1 LIDTHP
7 ILSAPSVDDEVQG
20 QASTLPGWLLAR
32 LAHAAQHTLTSV
44 FGYTDLLQDHADPAV
59 QELVQI
65 IQTSGEELQQQ
76 TQWARDLFL
85 LQSGHFTLNPVPIDI
100 TACLDAVQAESHI
113 QRSGVI
119 LDIQEAAD
127 GVLEADASV
136 VRAVLSHV
144 IHASAA
150 VEEERQVLLRT
161 QARSTGY
168 YIKIYDHART
178 LPADPEAAFTKQ
190 LRAFKTRYTP
200 ADEAVDVSSVLVNRY
215 MQLLGGSV
223 TYQLGPNDAGVL
235 TVLQFPLNPAHS
247 QAPSASPKRVTVV
260 PRERQRLLVLEDDKV
275 TLRLMTRILEQ
286 VHEVN
291 TASTP
296 DEAIVLAQAH
306 QYDAFML
313 DINVSDSTT
322 GIDVLHA
329 IRDVP
334 KHQATPAIACSAYA
348 NTGDQQLFSR
358 VGFQG
363 FVAKPFSKDRLFGA
377 LNQVLGQHAVPR
389 VEAAL
394 SGDIALPTASRVLQP
409 LVGALLGESETNG
422 FSEDPILSAL
432 KADPFISDW
441 VLRHVNDGTYGLS
454 RTVGRPEHAVSL
466 LGAERVGHLALVA
479 LLLRYAGRPYGD
491 PVLRRIQET
500 VVAQSLAAAAY
511 ARHLAESI
519 AAVDGKHIMTA
530 ALVHATGRF
539 AQARLFPEEF
549 KRLWIQRQGGRAS
562 LREPTAG
569 QEFMQFRIDYTQ
581 LGAQVLAHWKLP
593 RATTDL
599 VKHQLQPVTMNEQNV
614 LESLLL
620 HIATQAAQA
629 VLHPSAEY
637 LQHVMTAS
645 MMTYRIDEIVTHS
658 GTPNHT
664 IMQVMYAHAKEVR
677 AYAMS
682 AVNALRG

>member
-1 LIDTHP
+1 MDAHLIS
-7 ILSAPSVDDEVQG
+7 SAPAGKDQAQG
-20 QASTLPGWLLAR
+20 HASPLPGWLLAR

-44 FGYTDLLQDHADPAV
+44 FGYADLLQDHADPAV

-85 LQSGHFTLNPVPIDI
+85 IESGHFSLHPVPIDI
-100 TACLDAVQAESHI
+100 TACLDAVQAEPHI
-113 QRSGVI
+113 QRSGLALSI
-119 LDIQEAAD
+119 KETSEAT
-127 GVLEADASV
+127 LEADAAV

-144 IHASAA
+144 VHASAA
-150 VEEERQVLLRT
+150 VEAERQVLLRT
-161 QARSTGY
+161 QARPSGY
-168 YIKIYDHART
+168 YIKVYDQART
-178 LPADPEAAFTKQ
+178 LPADPEATFAKQ
-190 LRAFKTRYTP
+190 LQVFKSRYTP
-200 ADEAVDVSSVLVNRY
+200 ADEAVDVSSVLIHRY
-215 MQLLGGSV
+215 MQLLGGTV
-223 TYQLGPNDAGVL
+223 AYQPGPNDVGVL
-235 TVLQFPLNPAHS
+235 TVLQFPLQPAR
-247 QAPSASPKRVTVV
+247 QNVPSASPKSVTVA
-260 PRERQRLLVLEDDKV
+260 PRGRQRLLVLEDDKV

-286 VHEVN
+286 EHEVN

-348 NTGDQQLFSR
+348 NTGDRQLFSR

-377 LNQVLGQHAVPR
+377 LNQVLGRHTVPR

-409 LVGALLGESETNG
+409 LVEALSGEAEVTG
-422 FSEDPILSAL
+422 FGEDPILAAL
-432 KADPFISDW
+432 QADPFISDW

-454 RTVGRPEHAVSL
+454 RTVERPEHAVSL

-479 LLLRYAGRPYGD
+479 LLMRYAGRPYGD

-511 ARHLAESI
+511 ARYLAESVPE
-519 AAVDGKHIMTA
+519 VDGKRIMTA

-539 AQARLFPEEF
+539 AQARLFTEEF

-581 LGAQVLAHWKLP
+581 LGAQVLAHWHLP
-593 RATTDL
+593 HAITDL
-599 VKHQLQPVTMNEQNV
+599 VKHQLQPVTMNQDQV

-620 HIATQAAQA
+620 HIATQAAQG
-629 VLHPSAEY
+629 VLHPRGDY
-637 LQHVMTAS
+637 LQHMMTAS
-645 MMTYRIDEIVTHS
+645 MATYRIDEVVTLS
-658 GTPNHT
+658 KTPNHT
-664 IMQVMYAHAKEVR
+664 IMQVIYTHAKEIR
-677 AYAMS
+677 AYAMA